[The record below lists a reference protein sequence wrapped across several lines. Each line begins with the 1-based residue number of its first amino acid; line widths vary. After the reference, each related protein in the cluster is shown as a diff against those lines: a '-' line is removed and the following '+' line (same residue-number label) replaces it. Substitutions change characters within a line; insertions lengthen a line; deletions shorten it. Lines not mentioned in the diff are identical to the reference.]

1 MTKTRTPSTK
11 TKVALKALSEKKLD
25 AFAWIAIVIF
35 ALELAA
41 FVVTFIGAATG
52 KTSWPVFLELNG
64 AALSM
69 LGALWTAL
77 GVRMSSKE
85 KVALLGIKNN
95 AAVVLEEIVHTL
107 SAASHFATFGAYFI
121 LVGGAL
127 LCIKAWFFH

>member
-1 MTKTRTPSTK
+1 MTTNQTSSTK
-11 TKVALKALSEKKLD
+11 TKVALEALREKKLD
-25 AFAWIAIVIF
+25 AFAWIAMFIF

-41 FVVTFIGAATG
+41 LVVTFLSAARG

-85 KVALLGIKNN
+85 KDALLGIKKN

-121 LVGGAL
+121 LAGGAL
-127 LCIKAWFFH
+127 LCIKALFFH